1 MIHLPLFMVIFG
13 SEEKR
18 KVLIVDDDVAIVSLI
33 KDTLAN
39 PSYDLVGAHSGFEAL
54 QTLHTQKVDM
64 VIVDIMLTEHMNGYE
79 LCKQIKE
86 KKETAH
92 IPVLMLSAKKE
103 LDDKLHAVYA
113 GADDYMS
120 KPFSTEE
127 LAKRV
132 RLNLQ
137 LMKQE

>member
-1 MIHLPLFMVIFG
+1 MNEV
-13 SEEKR
+13 SEKKR
-18 KVLIVDDDVAIVSLI
+18 VLIVDDDVAIVSLI

-39 PSYDLVGAHSGFEAL
+39 SSYELIGAHSGFEAL
-54 QTLHTQKVDM
+54 QTVHTKQVDM
-64 VIVDIMLTEHMNGYE
+64 MIVDIMLTEHMSGYE

-92 IPVLMLSAKKE
+92 IPVLMLSAKRE
-103 LDDKLHAVYA
+103 MDDKLNAVYA
-113 GADDYMS
+113 GADDYMA

-132 RLNLQ
+132 RLNLN
-137 LMKQE
+137 LIKRE

>member
-1 MIHLPLFMVIFG
+1 MLYISLSMNEI
-13 SEEKR
+13 SEKKR
-18 KVLIVDDDVAIVSLI
+18 VLIVDDDVAIVSLI

-39 PSYDLVGAHSGFEAL
+39 SSYELVGAHSGFEAL
-54 QTLHTQKVDM
+54 QTLHTQRVDM
-64 VIVDIMLTEHMNGYE
+64 VIADIMLTEHMNGYE
-79 LCKQIKE
+79 LCKEIKG

-103 LDDKLHAVYA
+103 MDDKLHAVYA
-113 GADDYMS
+113 GADDYMA

-132 RLNLQ
+132 RLNLH
-137 LMKQE
+137 LVKPE